1 MTDHNPSVRNSES
14 GFTLIELAIAL
25 VIFAIVL
32 ASLGRTSIAMAHQA
46 TQSGSVAMRNA
57 EMSRQVNRLEA
68 LTWDSLPARAGCVS
82 IGTGAFPHQRC
93 VTLTT
98 ITPTRTSVRLII
110 TPTLA
115 PIRADTTTFERS
127 KIITISPFG
136 AP

>member
-1 MTDHNPSVRNSES
+1 MTTPCTAARNPEA

-32 ASLGRTSIAMAHQA
+32 GSLGRASISMAHQA
-46 TQSGSVAMRNA
+46 SQSGPVAMRNA

-68 LTWDSLPARAGCVS
+68 LTWDSLPGRAGCVS
-82 IGTGAFPHQRC
+82 ITTGAFPHQRC

-98 ITPTRTSVRLII
+98 ITSTRTSVRLII

-115 PIRADTTTFERS
+115 RIRPDTTTFERS
-127 KIITISPFG
+127 KIINISPFG